1 MRDCFPFLVLLLAGI
16 PSSVIAQP
24 PAKTR
29 PVQPV
34 QLLPGLGN
42 HHHPIAT
49 KSPEAQKFFD
59 QGLALSYAFNRAE
72 AVRSF
77 RRAAELDPSAAMP
90 WWGVSLSLGRH
101 LNMDIDLDVDSAG
114 AFAAIEK
121 ARFLMASAP
130 ENEKAYIEALGKR
143 CSGATSQ
150 DGAGLDEDYASAM
163 RHLATRY
170 PDDLDAQTLFADS
183 LLNRHRY
190 HWYSAEGHPEEG
202 SEEILGVLTS
212 VILRD
217 PEHYGAHHLY
227 VHDLDTSPHPEYA
240 LASAAA
246 LRRLI
251 PGAGHLVHMGGHI
264 FMSVGDLE
272 TAARVNEE
280 AAAADREFFERAP
293 ASDIYRYGYYGHN
306 LHFIVR
312 ARTEQGLYT
321 DARRAADLLI
331 IQATDLVASMPDMA
345 DYYSPNRLF
354 LLLRFARWDDVL
366 AERPPDKRF
375 TITGAL
381 RHFARALAYAEKG
394 DRAKSVEEQKSFA
407 MARAAIPDKTMFM
420 FNAADKVLNI
430 AALVLEARL
439 AADANSA
446 IPFWQRAVEAQDALS
461 YDEPPAW
468 YYWVRQSL
476 GAALLRSGHAAEA
489 EPVFREGL
497 RRSPRNPRLL
507 YGLWKSLEAQGKSA
521 DAGWVQREFTASWRG
536 GDPAVSLRLED
547 F

>member
-1 MRDCFPFLVLLLAGI
+1 MRSCSFLILLLIGI
-16 PSSVIAQP
+16 PSNGVAQQ
-24 PAKTR
+24 PAKTS
-29 PVQPV
+29 VAQTV

-42 HHHPIAT
+42 HHHPIAI

-59 QGLALSYAFNRAE
+59 QGLALAWAFNRAE
-72 AVRSF
+72 AERSF
-77 RRAAELDPSAAMP
+77 RRAAELDPAAAMP

-101 LNMDIDLDVDSAG
+101 MNMDLDQDVDAAG

-121 ARFLMASAP
+121 ARSLMASAP
-130 ENEKAYIEALGKR
+130 ENEQGYIEALGKR
-143 CSGATSQ
+143 CSGAANQ
-150 DGAGLDEDYASAM
+150 DGARLDDEYASAM
-163 RHLATRY
+163 RQLAARY

-217 PEHYGAHHLY
+217 PEHYYAHHLY
-227 VHDLDTSPHPEYA
+227 VHVLDTPPHPEYA
-240 LASAAA
+240 LNSAHALHRLTPSAA
-246 LRRLI
+246 
-251 PGAGHLVHMGGHI
+251 HLVHMGGHI

-272 TAARVNEE
+272 MAARVNEE
-280 AAAADREFFERAP
+280 SVAADLELFKLAP
-293 ASDIYRYGYYGHN
+293 PGVVYGYGYYGHN

-312 ARTEQGLYT
+312 ARTEQGLYP
-321 DARRAADLLI
+321 DARKAVD
-331 IQATDLVASMPDMA
+331 DLVARAVGEIASMPDIS
-345 DYYSPNRLF
+345 DYFLPNRLF

-366 AERPPDKRF
+366 AEAAPDSKMIM
-375 TITGAL
+375 TVAL
-381 RHFARALAYAEKG
+381 RHYARALAYAGKG
-394 DRAKSVEEQKSFA
+394 DRAKSLEEQRAFSA
-407 MARAAIPDKTMFM
+407 ARAAIPRRTMFL
-420 FNAADKVLNI
+420 FNPADKIMNV

-439 AADANSA
+439 ATNTGSA
-446 IPFWQRAVEAQDALS
+446 IPIWRRAVEAQDALS

-468 YYWVRQSL
+468 YYWIRQSL
-476 GAALLRSGHAAEA
+476 GAALLRSGRAAEA

-507 YGLWKSLEAQGKSA
+507 FGLWKCLEAQGRSS
-521 DAGWVQREFTASWRG
+521 DAGWVQREFAASWRG
-536 GDPAVSLRLED
+536 GDPASSLHIED

>member
-1 MRDCFPFLVLLLAGI
+1 MRNCSFLILLLVCI
-16 PSSVIAQP
+16 PSSGVAQQP
-24 PAKTR
+24 PGTSVA
-29 PVQPV
+29 QPV
-34 QLLPGLGN
+34 QLLPGLGT

-59 QGLALSYAFNRAE
+59 QGLALAYAFNRAE
-72 AVRSF
+72 AARSF

-90 WWGVSLSLGRH
+90 WWGVSFSLGRH
-101 LNMDIDLDVDSAG
+101 MNMDLDQDVDAAS

-121 ARFLMASAP
+121 ARSLMVSAP
-130 ENEKAYIEALGKR
+130 ENEKVYIEALGKR
-143 CSGATSQ
+143 CSGAANQ
-150 DGAGLDEDYASAM
+150 DGPRLDDEYASAM
-163 RHLATRY
+163 RQLAARY

-183 LLNRHRY
+183 LLNRRRY

-202 SEEILGVLTS
+202 SEEVLRVLTS

-217 PEHYGAHHLY
+217 PEHYYAHHLY
-227 VHDLDTSPHPEYA
+227 VHELDTSPHPEYA
-240 LASAAA
+240 LDSAHA
-246 LRRLI
+246 LHRLT

-272 TAARVNEE
+272 MAARVNEE
-280 AAAADREFFERAP
+280 AAAADREFFKRAP

-321 DARRAADLLI
+321 DARRATDLLI
-331 IQATDLVASMPDMA
+331 TQAADLAASMPDMS

-366 AERPPDKRF
+366 AEPAPDSRMIL
-375 TITGAL
+375 TAAL
-381 RHFARALAYAEKG
+381 RHYARALAYAGKG
-394 DRAKSVEEQKSFA
+394 ERARSLEEQQAFSA
-407 MARAAIPDKTMFM
+407 ARAAIPQQTMFL
-420 FNAADKVLNI
+420 FNPADKIMNI

-439 AADANSA
+439 ATNANSA
-446 IPFWQRAVEAQDALS
+446 IPIWRRAVEAQDALS

-468 YYWVRQSL
+468 YYWIRQSL
-476 GAALLRSGHAAEA
+476 GAALLRSGRAAEA

-507 YGLWKSLEAQGKSA
+507 FGLWMCLEAQGRSS
-521 DAGWVQREFTASWRG
+521 DAGWVQREFAASWRG
-536 GDPAVSLRLED
+536 GDPASSLHIEN

>member
-1 MRDCFPFLVLLLAGI
+1 MRNFPLLILVLVGI
-16 PSSVIAQP
+16 SSGAAQQLP
-24 PAKTR
+24 GTSVA
-29 PVQPV
+29 QAV
-34 QLLPGLGN
+34 QLLPDLGN

-59 QGLALSYAFNRAE
+59 QGLALAYAFNRAE
-72 AVRSF
+72 AARSF

-90 WWGVSLSLGRH
+90 WWGVSFSLGRH
-101 LNMDIDLDVDSAG
+101 MNMDIDQDVDAAG

-121 ARFLMASAP
+121 ARSLMASAP

-143 CSGATSQ
+143 CSGVANQ
-150 DGAGLDEDYASAM
+150 DDAHLDEEYASVM
-163 RHLATRY
+163 RQLAARY

-202 SEEILGVLTS
+202 SEEVLGVLTS

-217 PEHYGAHHLY
+217 PDHYGAHHLY
-227 VHDLDTSPHPEYA
+227 VHELDTSPHPEYA
-240 LASAAA
+240 LASAAT
-246 LRRLI
+246 LHRLI
-251 PGAGHLVHMGGHI
+251 PGAGHLVHMSGHI

-272 TAARVNEE
+272 MAAQVNEE
-280 AAAADREFFERAP
+280 AAAADREFFKRAP
-293 ASDIYRYGYYGHN
+293 ASDVYRYGYYCHN

-331 IQATDLVASMPDMA
+331 AQATEGASSMLDMS
-345 DYYSPNRLF
+345 DYYLPNRLF

-366 AERPPDKRF
+366 AESAPDSKMIM
-375 TITGAL
+375 TAAL
-381 RHFARALAYAEKG
+381 RHYARALAYAGKG
-394 DRAKSVEEQKSFA
+394 DRAKTLEEQRAFSA
-407 MARAAIPDKTMFM
+407 ARAAIPQQKMFL
-420 FNAADKVLNI
+420 FNPADKIMHI

-439 AADANSA
+439 ATNTDSA
-446 IPFWQRAVEAQDALS
+446 ISIWRRAVEAQDALS

-468 YYWVRQSL
+468 YYWIRQSL
-476 GAALLRSGHAAEA
+476 GAALIRSDHAGEA
-489 EPVFREGL
+489 ELVFREGL
-497 RRSPRNPRLL
+497 RRAPRNPHLL
-507 YGLWKSLEAQGKSA
+507 FGLLKSLEVQGKSS
-521 DAGWVQREFTASWRG
+521 DASWVQREFAASWRG
-536 GDPAVSLRLED
+536 GDPASSLHIED

>member
-1 MRDCFPFLVLLLAGI
+1 MRNCSLLILLLVGI
-16 PSSVIAQP
+16 PSNSVAQQPRGTSVAQP
-24 PAKTR
+24 A
-29 PVQPV
+29 

-59 QGLALSYAFNRAE
+59 QGLALAYAFNRAE
-72 AVRSF
+72 AARSF

-101 LNMDIDLDVDSAG
+101 MNMDIDQDVDAAG
-114 AFAAIEK
+114 ASAAIEK
-121 ARFLMASAP
+121 ARSLMASAP

-143 CSGATSQ
+143 CSRAANQ
-150 DGAGLDEDYASAM
+150 DGPRLDEEYASSM
-163 RHLATRY
+163 RQLAARY

-190 HWYSAEGHPEEG
+190 HWYSADGHPEEG
-202 SEEILGVLTS
+202 SEEILAVLSS

-217 PEHYGAHHLY
+217 PEHFGAHHLY
-227 VHDLDTSPHPEYA
+227 VHELDTSPHPEYA
-240 LASAAA
+240 LDSAHA
-246 LRRLI
+246 LHRLV

-272 TAARVNEE
+272 TAARVNDE
-280 AAAADREFFERAP
+280 AAASDRELFKRTP
-293 ASDIYRYGYYGHN
+293 ASDVYRYGYYGHN

-321 DARRAADLLI
+321 DARRAADLLLT
-331 IQATDLVASMPDMA
+331 QAAALAASMPEMA

-366 AERPPDKRF
+366 AEPAPDSKMILTAAF
-375 TITGAL
+375 
-381 RHFARALAYAEKG
+381 RHYARALAYSGKG
-394 DRAKSVEEQKSFA
+394 DRAKSLEEQRIFLA
-407 MARAAIPDKTMFM
+407 ARAALPPKASFV
-420 FNAADKVLNI
+420 FNPADKIMDI

-439 AADANSA
+439 ATDANSA
-446 IPFWQRAVEAQDALS
+446 IPIWRRAVEAQDALS

-468 YYWVRQSL
+468 YYWIRQSL

-497 RRSPRNPRLL
+497 RRAPRNPQLL
-507 YGLWKSLEAQGKSA
+507 FGLWKCLEAQGKSS
-521 DAGWVQREFTASWRG
+521 DASWVQREFAASWRG
-536 GDPAVSLRLED
+536 GDPAGSLHMED

>member
-1 MRDCFPFLVLLLAGI
+1 M
-16 PSSVIAQP
+16 
-24 PAKTR
+24 
-29 PVQPV
+29 QPV

-59 QGLALSYAFNRAE
+59 QGLALAWAFNRAE
-72 AVRSF
+72 AERSF

-90 WWGVSLSLGRH
+90 WWGVSFSLGRH
-101 LNMDIDLDVDSAG
+101 MNMELDQDVDAAG

-121 ARFLMASAP
+121 ARSLMASAP
-130 ENEKAYIEALGKR
+130 ENERAYIEALGKR
-143 CSGATSQ
+143 CSG
-150 DGAGLDEDYASAM
+150 GANQNGARLDDEYASAM
-163 RHLATRY
+163 RQLATRY

-202 SEEILGVLTS
+202 SEEILAVLTS

-217 PEHYGAHHLY
+217 PEHYYAHHLY
-227 VHDLDTSPHPEYA
+227 VHELDTSPHPEYA
-240 LASAAA
+240 LDSAHA
-246 LRRLI
+246 LHRLV
-251 PGAGHLVHMGGHI
+251 PGAGHLVHMSGHI

-272 TAARVNEE
+272 MAARVNEE
-280 AAAADREFFERAP
+280 AAAADRELFKRTP
-293 ASDIYRYGYYGHN
+293 ASDVYRYGYYGHN

-321 DARRAADLLI
+321 DAR
-331 IQATDLVASMPDMA
+331 QATDLLITQAVGLAASMSDMS
-345 DYYSPNRLF
+345 DYYLPNRLF

-366 AERPPDKRF
+366 AEPAPDSKMIM
-375 TITGAL
+375 TVAL
-381 RHFARALAYAEKG
+381 RHYARALAYAGKG
-394 DRAKSVEEQKSFA
+394 DRAKSLEEQRAFSA
-407 MARAAIPDKTMFM
+407 ARAAIPQQTMFG
-420 FNAADKVLNI
+420 FNPADKIMNI

-439 AADANSA
+439 ASDANSA
-446 IPFWQRAVEAQDALS
+446 IPIWRRAVEAQDALS

-468 YYWVRQSL
+468 YYWIRQSL
-476 GAALLRSGHAAEA
+476 GAALLRSGRATEA

-507 YGLWKSLEAQGKSA
+507 FGLWKCLEAQGRSS
-521 DAGWVQREFTASWRG
+521 DASWVQREFAASWRG
-536 GDPAVSLRLED
+536 GDPAGSLHIED

>member
-1 MRDCFPFLVLLLAGI
+1 MRNCSFLILLLVGI
-16 PSSVIAQP
+16 PSSGVAQQAQGTSIAQP
-24 PAKTR
+24 A
-29 PVQPV
+29 

-59 QGLALSYAFNRAE
+59 QGLALAYAFNRAE
-72 AVRSF
+72 AARSF

-101 LNMDIDLDVDSAG
+101 MNMYIDQDVDAAG

-121 ARFLMASAP
+121 ARSLMASAP
-130 ENEKAYIEALGKR
+130 ENEEAYIKALGKR
-143 CSGATSQ
+143 CSGAANQ
-150 DGAGLDEDYASAM
+150 DGARLDEEYASAM
-163 RHLATRY
+163 RQLAAHY

-183 LLNRHRY
+183 LLNQHRY

-217 PEHYGAHHLY
+217 PEHYCAHHLY
-227 VHDLDTSPHPEYA
+227 VHELDTSPHPEYA
-240 LASAAA
+240 LDSAHA
-246 LRRLI
+246 LQRLT
-251 PGAGHLVHMGGHI
+251 PGAAHLVHMGGHI

-280 AAAADREFFERAP
+280 AAAADREFFKRAP
-293 ASDIYRYGYYGHN
+293 ASDVYRYGYYGHN

-321 DARRAADLLI
+321 DARQTTDLLMTQAADL
-331 IQATDLVASMPDMA
+331 AASMPDMS
-345 DYYSPNRLF
+345 DYYLPNRLF

-366 AERPPDKRF
+366 AEPAPDSRMMM
-375 TITGAL
+375 TAAL
-381 RHFARALAYAEKG
+381 RHYARALAYAGKG
-394 DRAKSVEEQKSFA
+394 DRAKSLEEQRAFSA
-407 MARAAIPDKTMFM
+407 ARAAIPQQTMFV
-420 FNAADKVLNI
+420 FNPADKIMNV

-439 AADANSA
+439 ATNAASA
-446 IPFWQRAVEAQDALS
+446 IPIWRRAVEAQDALL
-461 YDEPPAW
+461 YDDPPPW
-468 YYWVRQSL
+468 YYWIRQSL
-476 GAALLRSGHAAEA
+476 GAVLLRNGRAAEA
-489 EPVFREGL
+489 ETVFREGL

-507 YGLWKSLEAQGKSA
+507 FGLWKCLQAQGRSS
-521 DAGWVQREFTASWRG
+521 DAGWVQHEFAASWRG
-536 GDPAVSLRLED
+536 EDPASSLHIED

>member
-1 MRDCFPFLVLLLAGI
+1 MRNCFFLILLLVGI
-16 PSSVIAQP
+16 PSNGVAQQAPGTSVV
-24 PAKTR
+24 R
-29 PVQPV
+29 PV

-42 HHHPIAT
+42 HHHAIAT

-59 QGLALSYAFNRAE
+59 QGLALAWAFNRAE
-72 AVRSF
+72 AERSF

-90 WWGVSLSLGRH
+90 WWGVSFSLGRH
-101 LNMDIDLDVDSAG
+101 MNMDLDQDVDAAG

-121 ARFLMASAP
+121 ARSLMGSAP
-130 ENEKAYIEALGKR
+130 ENERAYIEALGKR
-143 CSGATSQ
+143 CSGAANQ
-150 DGAGLDEDYASAM
+150 DGARLDDEYASAM
-163 RHLATRY
+163 RQLATRY

-202 SEEILGVLTS
+202 SEETLAVLTS

-217 PEHYGAHHLY
+217 PEHYYAHHLY
-227 VHDLDTSPHPEYA
+227 VHELDTSPHPEYA
-240 LASAAA
+240 LDNAHA
-246 LRRLI
+246 LHRLT

-272 TAARVNEE
+272 MAARVNEE
-280 AAAADREFFERAP
+280 AAAADRDLFKRAP
-293 ASDIYRYGYYGHN
+293 ASDVYVYGYYCHN

-312 ARTEQGLYT
+312 SRTEQGLYT
-321 DARRAADLLI
+321 DAR
-331 IQATDLVASMPDMA
+331 QATDLLVNRAADGAASMTGMS
-345 DYYSPNRLF
+345 DYYLPNRLF

-366 AERPPDKRF
+366 AEPAPDSRMIM
-375 TITGAL
+375 TAAL
-381 RHFARALAYAEKG
+381 RHYARALAYAGKG
-394 DRAKSVEEQKSFA
+394 DRARSLEEQQAFSA
-407 MARAAIPDKTMFM
+407 ARAAIPQQTMFM
-420 FNAADKVLNI
+420 FNPADKIMNI

-439 AADANSA
+439 ATNANSA
-446 IPFWQRAVEAQDALS
+446 IPIWQRAVEAQDALS

-468 YYWVRQSL
+468 YYWIRQSL
-476 GAALLRSGHAAEA
+476 GAALLRSGRAADA

-507 YGLWKSLEAQGKSA
+507 FGLWKCLEAQGRSS
-521 DAGWVQREFTASWRG
+521 DAGWVQREFAASWRG
-536 GDPAVSLRLED
+536 GDPASSLHIED